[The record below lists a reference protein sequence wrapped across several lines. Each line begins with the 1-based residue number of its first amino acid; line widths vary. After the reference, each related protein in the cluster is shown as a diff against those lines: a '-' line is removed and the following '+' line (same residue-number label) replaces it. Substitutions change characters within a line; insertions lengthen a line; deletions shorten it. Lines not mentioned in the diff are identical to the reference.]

1 MTRRGALAVGTL
13 AAILAITAS
22 WWALAL
28 WPTGGAGP
36 AWLERTRVACFG
48 TFDTG
53 LPNAGGWVLLIGEP
67 IGMLGV
73 LVTVWGEA
81 LREGVSGLWR
91 SVTGR
96 VAIGLTVAGVLA
108 GIAAA
113 GVRVREAVAEP
124 PVLLGD
130 GLPATRLDKPAPALE
145 LRNQQGEV
153 VNLARF
159 RGRPVVL
166 TFGYGHCETVCP
178 IVVEAAT
185 RAVSQTR
192 DLSPALVVVTLDPW
206 RDTPTRLGHLAEQW
220 HLPAGAQLLGGE
232 PAEVE
237 AALDRWQVARS
248 RDPDTGQI
256 THGTP
261 VFLIDRD
268 GRIGF
273 VASGRTEDLVTLL
286 RLL

>member
-67 IGMLGV
+67 LGMLGV

-81 LREGVSGLWR
+81 LREGVSGLRR
-91 SVTGR
+91 SVVGR
-96 VAIGLTVAGVLA
+96 AAIGLTVAGVLA

-124 PVLLGD
+124 PVLLGG
-130 GLPATRLDKPAPALE
+130 GLPATRLDKLAPS
-145 LRNQQGEV
+145 LRLVDQSGAAVDLGQ
-153 VNLARF
+153 F
-159 RGRPVVL
+159 RGRPVLV
-166 TFGYGHCETVCP
+166 TFAYGHCETVCP
-178 IVVEAAT
+178 LVVADAV
-185 RAVSQTR
+185 RAVAEMKDR
-192 DLSPALVVVTLDPW
+192 GPILLIVTLDPW
-206 RDTPTRLGHLAEQW
+206 RDIPSRLPHLAEQW
-220 HLPAGAQLLGGE
+220 RLPADAHVLGGE
-232 PAEVE
+232 PGVVE
-237 AALDRWQVARS
+237 AALDAWQVARS
-248 RDPDTGQI
+248 RDEATGMI
-256 THGTP
+256 VHAAP
-261 VFLIDRD
+261 VYVIDRA
-268 GRIGF
+268 GRIAY
-273 VASGRTEDLVTLL
+273 VAAGRTEDLVVLL
-286 RLL
+286 RQL